1 MALPSADM
9 KKLIVFLTPLL
20 IFGFVLHA
28 EYRVKSAINDYAKAS
43 LVEVDH
49 HDINPTQQKA
59 LDTLYLYHEWAFY
72 STGEIEVMLEIS
84 LLKRL
89 ALELC
94 ILEKPDDMFATA
106 QCKYAKLAIE
116 DAEDSRSLELGY
128 RSYALLIWQEL
139 KENIIAYWND

>member
-1 MALPSADM
+1 M
-9 KKLIVFLTPLL
+9 KKLIFLLAPLL

-43 LVEVDH
+43 RVDIDH
-49 HDINPTQQKA
+49 DDINPAQQMA
-59 LDTLYLYHEWAFY
+59 LDTVYFYHEWAFY
-72 STGEIEVMLEIS
+72 STGEIEIMLEIS

-94 ILEKPDDMFATA
+94 ILEEPDNVFAIA
-106 QCKYAKLAIE
+106 ECKYAKLALE

-128 RSYALLIWQEL
+128 RSYALLIWQEQ
-139 KENIIAYWND
+139 KENIIAYWNN